1 MYATLAAV
9 VAVRGRQPPLLEQE
23 EEEASESNCRCVAYA
38 SDTVRAAV
46 VIRSTQHP
54 PMLLQGVCS
63 LRNGYKENMFYD
75 EITL

>member
-23 EEEASESNCRCVAYA
+23 EEASESNCRCVAYA
-38 SDTVRAAV
+38 SD
-46 VIRSTQHP
+46 TQHP